1 MFTML
6 MFIVALAIL
15 GVAAVRWGKDSRE
28 GLESKE
34 WEYRR
39 HQIGVE

>member
-1 MFTML
+1 MITML
-6 MFIVALAIL
+6 LFIAALAVL
-15 GVAAVRWGKDSRE
+15 GFAAVRWGKDSRE

-39 HQIGVE
+39 HQLGVE